1 MNECFVSQGIKDT
14 IQERLVISLSFC
26 YKFTGVSLCQKLTK
40 HSLLWQSYCKNKMV
54 QFFTQSVTAVW
65 NNMEAVLFIFYC
77 I

>member
-40 HSLLWQSYCKNKMV
+40 HSLLWQSYC
-54 QFFTQSVTAVW
+54 
-65 NNMEAVLFIFYC
+65 
-77 I
+77 